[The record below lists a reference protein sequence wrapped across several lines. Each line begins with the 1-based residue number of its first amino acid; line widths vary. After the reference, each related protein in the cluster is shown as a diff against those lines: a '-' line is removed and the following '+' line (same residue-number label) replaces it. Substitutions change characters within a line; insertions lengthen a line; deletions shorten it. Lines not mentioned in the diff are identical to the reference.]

1 MLPQDPYILLS
12 WVNTKLRDEYPSLD
26 DLCDGEDVD
35 RSELAARLAAAGYR
49 YDEAQNRFL

>member
-1 MLPQDPYILLS
+1 MPPQDPYILLS
-12 WVNTKLRDEYPSLD
+12 WVNTKLRDQYPSLD

-35 RSELAARLAAAGYR
+35 RSELAARLAAAGYT